1 MRVKD
6 IMTRIVLSIPEGT
19 SVETAA
25 RMMRDHNVGMLP
37 VGDKDLVTGVVTD
50 RDITIRVAAE
60 ARYPR
65 HTAVREIMSGSPVYC
80 FDDQDIEDA
89 CFMMEEKHV
98 RRLLVFDRRRELV
111 GLLSLDDIAT
121 RTRQE
126 RLVGYAL
133 SKVARAAA

>member
-6 IMTRIVLSIPEGT
+6 IMTTMVLTIPEGT

-25 RMMRDHNVGMLP
+25 HIMRDHKVGMLP
-37 VGDKDLVTGVVTD
+37 VGDRKAVAGVVTD
-50 RDITIRVAAE
+50 RDITVRVAAE
-60 ARYPR
+60 ARSPR
-65 HTAVREIMSGSPVYC
+65 HTEVREIMSTDLSYC

-89 CFMMEEKHV
+89 CFMMEKKRV
-98 RRLLVFDRRRELV
+98 RRLLVFDRTRKLV
-111 GLLSLDDIAT
+111 GILSLDDIAT

-133 SKVARAAA
+133 SKVAQAA